1 DCGTLEAMC
10 QYGVLAADA
19 FEVIGHADEL
29 SGEDRQKAKQWFHW
43 IQSQHGLLR
52 EFRVAGAER
61 CLRREASFTGGESIS
76 DPGTSTQT
84 DTTPPGSD
92 GGDGGSDGGG
102 DICTSYPCGDGG

>member
-29 SGEDRQKAKQWFHW
+29 GGEDRDKAKQWFHW

-52 EFRVAGAER
+52 AFRVAGAER
-61 CLRREASFTGGESIS
+61 CLRRPASFSGGESIS

-84 DTTPPGSD
+84 DTRTPPPT
-92 GGDGGSDGGG
+92 GDGDEGCSS
-102 DICTSYPCGDGG
+102 TVNSCG